1 MVFAACNVLQEYHVF
16 EMKIVCIDD
25 PSVRKILDK
34 NDLTDSFKK
43 HGLVFLRK
51 MPIELHDVMV
61 LVTILLTKIK
71 KKVIKVLELYEIF
84 YQDP

>member
-1 MVFAACNVLQEYHVF
+1 MVFVACNVLQEYHVF

-25 PSVRKILDK
+25 PSETKILDK
-34 NDLTDSFKK
+34 YDLTDRFEK

-51 MPIELHDVMV
+51 MPIELHDEMV
-61 LVTILLTKIK
+61 LVTILVTKIK

-84 YQDP
+84 CQDP